1 MEAIAELAAAMLD
14 SAPPGPKELFE
25 MLKIGPDDIKAAALS
40 KRPVYA
46 SREALKKAV
55 ESMLDGLITA

>member
-1 MEAIAELAAAMLD
+1 MEAIAELAAAMME
-14 SAPPGPKELFE
+14 SAPLGPKELFE
-25 MLKIGPDDIKAAALS
+25 MLKIGPDDLKAAAMS
-40 KRPVYA
+40 KRSIFV